1 MFDKYGQYFHRKIMK
16 NINYDEFILKYLP
29 STALEANDD
38 SELSIKSK
46 IKYLTRCQNVIKYLA
61 NLFIHLLMLFFVIH
75 L

>member
-1 MFDKYGQYFHRKIMK
+1 MK
-16 NINYDEFILKYLP
+16 HINYNEFILKYLP

-46 IKYLTRCQNVIKYLA
+46 IKYLSMTRCQNVIKYLA

>member
-46 IKYLTRCQNVIKYLA
+46 IKYLTRMSECDKILS
-61 NLFIHLLMLFFVIH
+61 
-75 L
+75 

>member
-1 MFDKYGQYFHRKIMK
+1 MK
-16 NINYDEFILKYLP
+16 HINYDEFILKYLP

-61 NLFIHLLMLFFVIH
+61 NLFIHLLMLFFVIPVH

>member
-16 NINYDEFILKYLP
+16 HINYDEFILKYLP

>member
-1 MFDKYGQYFHRKIMK
+1 MK
-16 NINYDEFILKYLP
+16 HINYDEFILKYLP

-61 NLFIHLLMLFFVIH
+61 NLFIHLLM
-75 L
+75 